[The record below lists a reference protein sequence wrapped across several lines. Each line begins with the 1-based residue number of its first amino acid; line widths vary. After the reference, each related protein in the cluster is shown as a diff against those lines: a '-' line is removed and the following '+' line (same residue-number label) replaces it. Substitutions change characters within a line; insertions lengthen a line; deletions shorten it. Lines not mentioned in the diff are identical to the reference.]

1 MSRFSRTVSS
11 TSSVSSCGT
20 TPSRARISRPSL
32 TGSRPRMDSS
42 PALGGDT
49 QPIIRMVEDLP
60 APFGPRKPNASPRCR
75 SKSIPST
82 AVKLPN
88 RLTRPRARISGET
101 ADTYVRL
108 PGRPD
113 ILPPGFPARHDH
125 PAKALVITP
134 PSSRPPARTTPRR
147 GYCLKGRDHNSG
159 GGTRKDGRL
168 VTVVR
173 ELYVRFQRLIHEA
186 AKFGVV
192 GIVGV
197 FITNGGYALL
207 HNTVGLGPV
216 TSTTIATIV
225 ATAVSYVANRYWSFR
240 HRERT
245 SVAREGVIFF
255 ILNGIGLL
263 IQDAVVAFN
272 FYLLGNGQN
281 KAAEFIAL
289 NAGIALATLF
299 RFWSYRKWVWAAPA
313 DGAPAATSGHQP
325 TPTPSPPWAAH
336 SAAQQHAAGQNGDG
350 HAPGLLHANGQG
362 ANGQRG
368 ANGHGGSGQGTH
380 TGPGSRNGRDR

>member
-1 MSRFSRTVSS
+1 M
-11 TSSVSSCGT
+11 
-20 TPSRARISRPSL
+20 
-32 TGSRPRMDSS
+32 
-42 PALGGDT
+42 
-49 QPIIRMVEDLP
+49 
-60 APFGPRKPNASPRCR
+60 
-75 SKSIPST
+75 
-82 AVKLPN
+82 
-88 RLTRPRARISGET
+88 
-101 ADTYVRL
+101 
-108 PGRPD
+108 
-113 ILPPGFPARHDH
+113 
-125 PAKALVITP
+125 
-134 PSSRPPARTTPRR
+134 
-147 GYCLKGRDHNSG
+147 
-159 GGTRKDGRL
+159 
-168 VTVVR
+168 TVVR

-272 FYLLGNGQN
+272 FYILGNGHN

-313 DGAPAATSGHQP
+313 DGAEAAASGQQP
-325 TPTPSPPWAAH
+325 RPVPGPPMAAR
-336 SAAQQHAAGQNGDG
+336 SAPQEQAPGQNGDG
-350 HAPGLLHANGQG
+350 HTPGLLHANGHGPNGQGGTNGHDGGGQG
-362 ANGQRG
+362 A
-368 ANGHGGSGQGTH
+368 H
-380 TGPGSRNGRDR
+380 TGPASRNGRDG